1 MALLLPAP
9 AAGEADLDQNG
20 DPSDRRIEWYTKM
33 GMAYR
38 DARRANSGKCYSH
51 VGEIVI
57 CKRRENYRIDP
68 RLLGDRRYDPDARR
82 DGYVRAGFGSGR

>member
-9 AAGEADLDQNG
+9 AGGETDLHQNG

-38 DARRANSGKCYSH
+38 DARRANTGKCYPH
-51 VGEIVI
+51 VGEILI
-57 CKRRENYRIDP
+57 CKRRENYRIRP
-68 RLLGDRRYDPDARR
+68 APPWRSAL
-82 DGYVRAGFGSGR
+82 